1 MTFLTLHAR
10 ELEREIVFQQA
21 KGVTKEREAE
31 VPENQQTV
39 APGDC
44 VYVKVTIPIG

>member
-31 VPENQQTV
+31 VP
-39 APGDC
+39 PGDW
-44 VYVKVTIPIG
+44 VYVKVTIPTG